1 MCAFT
6 NVSGY
11 CCPILMK
18 TDVCQQILVK
28 SAVANLMKILS
39 TFLQVLYESR
49 GGDLADLKTC
59 YCDTAL
65 GMLEN
70 ILLSQ

>member
-1 MCAFT
+1 VCAIT

-18 TDVCQQILVK
+18 NDVCQQILVK
-28 SAVANLMKILS
+28 SEVAKLMKIHS
-39 TFLQVLYESR
+39 TFVEVLHESR
-49 GGDLADLKTC
+49 RGVSADLKTC

-65 GMLEN
+65 GMSEN
-70 ILLSQ
+70 IPLSQ